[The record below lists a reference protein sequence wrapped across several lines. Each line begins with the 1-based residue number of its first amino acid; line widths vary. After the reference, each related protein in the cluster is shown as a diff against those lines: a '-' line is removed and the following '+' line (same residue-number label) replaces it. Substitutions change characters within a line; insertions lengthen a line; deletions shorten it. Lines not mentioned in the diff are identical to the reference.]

1 MGNVKVKYITG
12 KCSNCGANRF
22 IFDEVEQTF
31 VCEYCKTEVYAVVP
45 EDTKV
50 SETPKIEEEKWDE
63 DKWFKKDETKEEPKQ
78 EPEPVHH
85 NRYVSVPI
93 KYESPPPLNEMP
105 SFLHVLCV
113 IGAITGFLI
122 CTAAF
127 ILLMVFTNDDLTRL
141 IPYGT
146 FFGGLILCGFCA
158 SRLGIG

>member
-12 KCSNCGANRF
+12 KCSNCGGNRF

-31 VCEYCKTEVYAVVP
+31 VCEYCKTEVYVVVP
-45 EDTKV
+45 EDTKMA
-50 SETPKIEEEKWDE
+50 ETPKIEEEKWDE
-63 DKWFKKDETKEEPKQ
+63 EKWFKKDESKEEP
-78 EPEPVHH
+78 EHH

-93 KYESPPPLNEMP
+93 KYESPPPLTEMP
-105 SFLHVLCV
+105 SFLYVLCV
-113 IGAITGFLI
+113 IGAIAGFLM

-127 ILLMVFTNDDLTRL
+127 IMLMIFTKDDLTRF

-158 SRLGIG
+158 SHLGIG